1 MKQLFLFLFVT
12 ILALSVNAQSAT
24 ATLDETG
31 TTVTGGDGT
40 GSIASVSWTVQGTPP
55 APVTFTTP
63 NAIKTDITVTKAG
76 NYSILFTVKD
86 NLGNVATT
94 TWTITA
100 YDKQVI
106 NIDASKSH
114 IIKLTLK

>member
-1 MKQLFLFLFVT
+1 MKQLLFIFFF
-12 ILALSVNAQSAT
+12 ALMSFFAKAQTGT

-40 GSIASVSWTVQGTPP
+40 GSITSVAWTVQGTPP
-55 APVTFTTP
+55 APVTFSAP
-63 NAIKTDITVTKAG
+63 NTLKTDITVTKAG

-86 NLGNVATT
+86 NLGNVASTV
-94 TWTITA
+94 WTVTV

-106 NIDASKSH
+106 NIDASRSH
-114 IIKLTLK
+114 IVTITLK